1 MIEILEKF
9 EHRAA
14 GLPPVLLL
22 AAALVTI
29 AAGLFICFGG
39 LGCKK
44 TLFVLIG
51 AYCGVAFAISFNHSN
66 LPLAIT
72 VGSIGILLALTYQ
85 GVFMVLLTA
94 MFAAMYGFSTLIK
107 PYVNT
112 SGEPLSMISQ
122 FVIGVPSYNWLI
134 LIFLIAVPFVA
145 GSVFQR
151 GTSAVLCSATGAAI
165 MLAGAIMLLVRNGV
179 EAAEYISGNR
189 GRCLGLFAAVT
200 ILGAITQWLLLPKF
214 IRGIAVVKEIIRARV
229 RQTEKDKTNDGE
241 APSVNRTATWRTT

>member
-1 MIEILEKF
+1 MIEILGKL

-14 GLPPVLLL
+14 GLPPVLLV

-51 AYCGVAFAISFNHSN
+51 AYCGAAFAISFNHSN
-66 LPLAIT
+66 LLLVIAV
-72 VGSIGILLALTYQ
+72 VGFGILLALKYQ
-85 GVFMVLLTA
+85 GVFLVLL
-94 MFAAMYGFSTLIK
+94 AAILGAIYGFSTLIK

-122 FVIGVPSYNWLI
+122 LVIGVPSYNWLI
-134 LIFLIAVPFVA
+134 LICLIAVPFAA
-145 GSVFQR
+145 GSVFWW
-151 GTSAVLCSATGAAI
+151 GTSVVLCSAAGAAI
-165 MLAGAIMLLVRNGV
+165 MLVGAIMFLVRNGGA
-179 EAAEYISGNR
+179 AAEYISDNR
-189 GRCLGLFAAVT
+189 ELCLGFFAAVT

-214 IRGIAVVKEIIRARV
+214 VRGVAVVKETIIARV
-229 RQTEKDKTNDGE
+229 KKDKTNDGE
-241 APSVNRTATWRTT
+241 APSAHKTATWRTA